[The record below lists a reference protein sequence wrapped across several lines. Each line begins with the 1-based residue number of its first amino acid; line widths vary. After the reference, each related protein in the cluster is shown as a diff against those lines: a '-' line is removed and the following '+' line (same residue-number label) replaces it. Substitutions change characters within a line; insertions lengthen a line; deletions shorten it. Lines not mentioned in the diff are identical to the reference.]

1 MAQHGEMGARGL
13 EDGSYI
19 ASDTPKGIWAI
30 TDAGRRYLES
40 LKRGEHGAP

>member
-1 MAQHGEMGARGL
+1 MKMEG
-13 EDGSYI
+13 YI